1 MPTIQYRI
9 EVRRKDKEVIPPPL
23 GYKWSWAIYV
33 STNRRGTFISS
44 VGLASKA
51 EAVRI
56 ARTLFRLNRE
66 PDISLKGLAQ
76 WVEER

>member
-1 MPTIQYRI
+1 MPIIQYQI
-9 EVRRKDKEVIPPPL
+9 NVRRRDEKIIPPPP
-23 GYKWSWAIYV
+23 GHKWAWSIQVA
-33 STNRRGTFISS
+33 TNRRGTFLSS
-44 VGLASKA
+44 IGLVSKA
-51 EAVRI
+51 EAIRI

>member
-9 EVRRKDKEVIPPPL
+9 EVKKRDQNIIPAPPDH
-23 GYKWSWAIYV
+23 KWNWAIHV
-33 STNRRGTFISS
+33 STPRRGTFISS

-51 EAVRI
+51 EAIRI
-56 ARTLFRLNRE
+56 ARKLFRLNRE
-66 PDISLKGLAQ
+66 PDFSGKGMAQ